1 MRATH
6 LLVKGHVEKD
16 TGEKCCICGCGTSAD
31 LKGKDFFGDTFRDY
45 REMQARLSPYICSM
59 CALSLKDVPSGVVT
73 YLDGSQKKPRSALRG
88 LGWRFFSW
96 YLVEGGEPIG
106 ATKAHCKELREVMR
120 HPPVGKRFAIV
131 IADSGQKQLIY
142 RLEAQRIE
150 RDGMPYLVQF
160 ETEQV
165 LIDDEFWRMLGIA
178 DMLAS
183 VIGKTRILEPAS
195 YLTLSKCLEAY
206 GDSFSDDFDFFS
218 ARIDTPKARLCG
230 FLALKKEET

>member
-6 LLVKGHVEKD
+6 LLIKNHVEED
-16 TGEKCCICGCGTSAD
+16 RGEKCCICGCGTSAT

-73 YLDGSQKKPRSALRG
+73 YLDGSKKTPRSALRG

-96 YLVEGGEPIG
+96 YLVEGEEPLG
-106 ATKAHCKELREVMR
+106 ATKAHCRELRQVMER
-120 HPPVGKRFAIV
+120 PPVGKRFAII

-142 RLEAQRIE
+142 RLDAQRIE
-150 RDGMPYLVQF
+150 RDGMPYTVQF
-160 ETEQV
+160 ETEHV

-178 DMLAS
+178 DLLAD
-183 VIGKTRILEPAS
+183 VIGKTRILEPPS

-206 GDSFSDDFDFFS
+206 GEDFLEDFDFFS

-230 FLALKKEET
+230 FLALKKEEN

>member
-6 LLVKGHVEKD
+6 LLVKNHVEKD
-16 TGEKCCICGCGTSAD
+16 MGEKCCICGCGTSNA

-73 YLDGSQKKPRSALRG
+73 YLDGTKKTPRSALRG

-96 YLVEGGEPIG
+96 YLVEGEDPLG
-106 ATKAHCKELREVMR
+106 ATKAHCKELRNVML
-120 HPPVGKRFAIV
+120 HPPVGKRFAII

-142 RLEAQRIE
+142 RLDAQRIE
-150 RDGMPYLVQF
+150 RDGMTYTVQF

-165 LIDDEFWRMLGIA
+165 LIDDEFWRLLSIA
-178 DMLAS
+178 DKLAD

-195 YLTLSKCLEAY
+195 YLTLSKCLDTY
-206 GDSFSDDFDFFS
+206 GDGFLDDFDFFS
-218 ARIDTPKARLCG
+218 ARIDTPAARLCG
-230 FLALKKEET
+230 FLAMKKEEA